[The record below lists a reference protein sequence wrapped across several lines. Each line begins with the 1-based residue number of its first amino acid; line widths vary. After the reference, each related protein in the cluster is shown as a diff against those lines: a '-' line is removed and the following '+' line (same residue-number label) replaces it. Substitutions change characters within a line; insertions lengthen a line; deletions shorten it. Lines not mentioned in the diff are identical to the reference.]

1 MATRVLCFRA
11 GRELAA
17 RIENRAFLE
26 GLTEAQLIA
35 KALKWYLGFPPE
47 ERQRR
52 QLEAVLCEVM
62 MCNPYLTALV
72 QHTPEVDEFCRNLP
86 EWERLARERARAQ
99 LDALDQ
105 DPE

>member
-1 MATRVLCFRA
+1 MATRILCFRA
-11 GRELAA
+11 EREFAA

-35 KALKWYLGFPPE
+35 QAVKRYLGSPPE

-52 QLEAVLCEVM
+52 QLEAVLCEVI

-72 QHTPEVDEFCRNLP
+72 QHTPEADEFCRNLP
-86 EWERLARERARAQ
+86 EWERRARERARTL